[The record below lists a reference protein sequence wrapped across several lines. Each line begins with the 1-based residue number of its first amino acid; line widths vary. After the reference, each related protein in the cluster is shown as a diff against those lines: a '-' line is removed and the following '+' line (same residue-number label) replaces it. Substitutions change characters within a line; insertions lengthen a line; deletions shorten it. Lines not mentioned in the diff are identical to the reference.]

1 MFERPTRN
9 HPSIILERA
18 GAVLTLLLVMGINS
32 LKDYGWEIFTISFY
46 RDLLRSAVSG
56 GRTVP
61 LIAMGI
67 AVFMLWY
74 LYISMRYW
82 KRTTFYIDGVDFVFE
97 RKTMFKSAS
106 RLPIKNIAVVNVE
119 RNVFERLI
127 GTGKVKIDLNSSRT
141 AGSTDFQFVLKKDE
155 AQALKETLMQ
165 IKQTLTADEAP
176 QASEEQAQA
185 QARELIAHFGVAQ
198 ALRHK
203 LLSMPVIQSAV
214 TLTVL
219 FILPQLKVSGDY
231 DMSRLWF
238 LLIIAILGWV
248 MSIVKGTLDLGDY
261 TVERDGNLVYISCGM
276 LNKRHYMLETEKINA
291 VIVNQPLLARFFG
304 MASVDLAVVGLG
316 NEKNETTH
324 LSLIADKAQIDHI
337 LKTCVPDFACTGAVQ
352 RCHPI
357 NLLYT
362 IPRAAVIGALVLLI
376 SAAYRNAYIIAVIV
390 FAVALCGAISEFCV
404 QRFAQDDHVVQYTN
418 GMFNKRSGM
427 FKYGDIQNIQIKT
440 NLLYRK
446 LGLGRM
452 RFTILASSAISSHKT
467 GLFKTDG
474 FERAAV
480 LMTAHEDNILREKH
494 RKEHT
499 NE

>member
-1 MFERPTRN
+1 MFDSPTRN

-18 GAVLTLLLVMGINS
+18 GAVLTLLIVMGINS

-56 GRTVP
+56 GKAVP
-61 LIAMGI
+61 LIVMGI
-67 AVFMLWY
+67 ALFMLWY

-97 RKTMFKSAS
+97 RKTMFKAAS

-119 RNVFERLI
+119 RNVLERIL

-141 AGSTDFQFVLKKDE
+141 AGSTDFQFVLKKDH

-165 IKQTLTADEAP
+165 IKQNLTADEMT
-176 QASEEQAQA
+176 QENNEDVKQ
-185 QARELIAHFGVAQ
+185 RELIAQFGIAE

-203 LLSMPVIQSAV
+203 LLCMPVIQSIV

-219 FILPQLKVSGDY
+219 FVLPQLKVSGDY

-238 LLIIAILGWV
+238 LLVIAVIGWV
-248 MSIVKGTLDLGDY
+248 VSMVKGTLDLGDY
-261 TVERDGNLVYISCGM
+261 KVERDGNLLYIGCGVV
-276 LNKRHYMLETEKINA
+276 NKRHYMIETEKINA
-291 VIVNQPLLARFFG
+291 VIVNQPLLARLFG
-304 MASVDLAVVGLG
+304 MASIDLAVVGLG

-324 LSLIADKAQIDHI
+324 LSLIADRAQIDHV
-337 LKTCVPDFACTGAVQ
+337 LKTCVPDFACTGTVQ

-362 IPRAAVIGALVLLI
+362 IPRAAVIGALTMLI
-376 SAAYRNAYIIAVIV
+376 GLAYRNAYILALTV

-427 FKYGDIQNIQIKT
+427 FKYGDIQTIQIKT

-446 LGLGRM
+446 FGLGRM
-452 RFTILASSAISSHKT
+452 RFTILASSALSSHKT
-467 GLFKTDG
+467 GVFKTDS
-474 FERAAV
+474 FERAAE
-480 LMTAHEDNILREKH
+480 LMTAHEDNILKEKLC
-494 RKEHT
+494 KEQK
-499 NE
+499 NS